1 MASQYPLC
9 RLALALVAVSLVA
22 CGPRPGDAASDS
34 IEEADSGGLPTK
46 GEDSGLGTKDDSG
59 LGTKDDSGLGTK
71 DDSGLGTS
79 DDAGE
84 ATDAGTATEDAGTGT
99 EDAGTGTQDAG
110 TSGPPDAGG
119 FGGCFECA
127 EEKCAM
133 QTTCVGSWSRVEEG
147 ECDLVCIDEA
157 SGTSHGPTSA
167 CLASCTKGQKAT
179 PNLLTG
185 LTCAFTTCAK
195 ECHPPVTCFRAGGLP

>member
-22 CGPRPGDAASDS
+22 CGPRPGDAGSDS

-46 GEDSGLGTKDDSG
+46 GE
-59 LGTKDDSGLGTK
+59 DSGLGTK

-133 QTTCVGSWSRVEEG
+133 QTTCVGSWSRVEEA

-179 PNLLTG
+179 PDLLTG